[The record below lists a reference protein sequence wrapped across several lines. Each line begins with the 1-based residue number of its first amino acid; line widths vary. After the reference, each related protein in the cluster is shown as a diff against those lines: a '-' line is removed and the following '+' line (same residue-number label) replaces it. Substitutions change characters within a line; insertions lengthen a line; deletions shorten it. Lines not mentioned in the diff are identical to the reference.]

1 MSDKRNSSNN
11 KSNKSI
17 MSRTLF
23 LMIVCGIVAFIVLIH
38 RLYVLQITDH
48 EKYEQMAVQNQT
60 KTTVVSASRGA
71 IYDRNMDVLASS
83 ASVCNVFLDPQLIHQ
98 NREDV
103 NTIALALSSILD
115 VNADKIREMAA
126 DTSQRY
132 KVVSRK
138 IEQEKADEVREFLA
152 LNGIEGVGVEPDL
165 KRYYP
170 NSTLAAQVVGFMG
183 EDSGLSGLEYYYND
197 YLEGT
202 AGKIIT
208 AKSNTGASMLFKYEK
223 YYDASN
229 GESLVL
235 TIDATVQNYLEK
247 WMQEAI
253 EQYDVQNGAFGIV
266 MEAKTGAVVAMA
278 TLGSYD
284 PNNYNEVY
292 DQVLSAELAAIPDA
306 EARNEATMNAL
317 MKQWR
322 NRTVSDGYEPGSTFK
337 TITLAAALEE
347 GAVTLNTTYNC
358 TGETTIK
365 GRDADDPLHCW
376 KAVGHGVIDTSQ
388 ALQGSCNIAF
398 ATIGIRLGAEK
409 FYEYVQSFGL
419 LDKTNIDLP
428 GEGSGIFFDYDTL
441 DDPNSYASLT
451 SAAFGQTFKIT
462 PIQLVTAISSVV
474 NGGYLMQPYVVSQV
488 LDDEGNVVEETVPTV
503 VRQVIS
509 EETSATMC
517 TILESVVEE
526 GTASGAK
533 VVGYRIG
540 GKTGTSEKIDEF
552 DENGE
557 LVDDKIVSFVG
568 IAPMDDP
575 EYVVLVALDT
585 PSTETGLYI
594 SGGQMAA
601 PTVRKVL
608 DDILPYLGVEAHY
621 TEEELQNVD
630 TVVPYMN
637 GLTAEEAAKILT
649 EKGFEFTT
657 VGDGSTVTDQIPAAS
672 STVPRS
678 AKIILYMGE
687 EKPVDTVTVPNLV
700 GYTIEDVKY
709 IMSFNTGIY
718 LKTEGATHSSSDSSA
733 IYSSGQS
740 IEPGTEVDRGTV
752 ITVEFIDTTAND

>member
-1 MSDKRNSSNN
+1 MSDKNNSLYRA
-11 KSNKSI
+11 NKSI
-17 MSRTLF
+17 MRRTLS
-23 LMIVCGIVAFIVLIH
+23 LMIVCGIVAFIVLISK
-38 RLYVLQITDH
+38 LYQLQITDH
-48 EKYEQMAVQNQT
+48 EKYEKMAVQNQT

-71 IYDRNMDVLASS
+71 IYDRNMDVLAAS
-83 ASVCNVFLDPQLIHQ
+83 ASVCNVFLDPQLIHENQ
-98 NREDV
+98 EDI
-103 NTIALALSSILD
+103 NTIALGLSSILG

-126 DTSQRY
+126 DTTQRY

-138 IEQEKADEVREFLA
+138 IDQDKADEVREFLD
-152 LNGIEGVGVEPDL
+152 LNGIEGVGVEADL

-170 NSTLAAQVVGFMG
+170 NSTLAAQVIGFMG
-183 EDSGLSGLEYYYND
+183 EDNGLSGLEYYYND

-235 TIDATVQNYLEK
+235 TIDATVQSYLEK

-284 PNNYNEVY
+284 PNNYNTVY
-292 DQVLSAELAAIPDA
+292 DQVLASEIASIADS
-306 EARNEATMNAL
+306 EARNEATLNAL

-347 GAVTLNTTYNC
+347 GAVDLNTTYNC

-376 KAVGHGVIDTSQ
+376 KAVGHGVINTAQ

-409 FYEYVQSFGL
+409 FYEYVQAFGL
-419 LDKTNIDLP
+419 MEKTNIDLP
-428 GEGSGIFFDYDTL
+428 GEGSGIFFNYDTL

-451 SAAFGQTFKIT
+451 SAAFGQTFKVT
-462 PIQLVTAISSVV
+462 PIQLVTAISAVV

-509 EETSATMC
+509 EETSKTMC
-517 TILESVVEE
+517 EILESVVEE

-533 VVGYRIG
+533 VVGYSIG

-552 DENGE
+552 DENGQ

-568 IAPMDDP
+568 IAPMEDP

-585 PSTETGLYI
+585 PSNETGLYI

-601 PTVRKVL
+601 PTVRKIMN
-608 DDILPYLGVEAHY
+608 DILPYLGVEAHY

-630 TVVPYMN
+630 TIVPYLN
-637 GLTAEEAAKILT
+637 GLTEDEAAKVLSK
-649 EKGFEFTT
+649 KGFEYTT
-657 VGDGSTVTDQIPAAS
+657 VGDGVTVTDQIPAAS
-672 STVPRS
+672 STVPKS
-678 AKIILYMGE
+678 AKIVLYMGE

-700 GYTIEDVKY
+700 GYTIDDVKY
-709 IMSFNTGIY
+709 IMSFNTGLY
-718 LKTEGATHSSSDSSA
+718 LKTEGATHSSSSSSA
-733 IYSSGQS
+733 IYSSSQS
-740 IEPGTEVDRGTV
+740 IDPGTEVDRGTV